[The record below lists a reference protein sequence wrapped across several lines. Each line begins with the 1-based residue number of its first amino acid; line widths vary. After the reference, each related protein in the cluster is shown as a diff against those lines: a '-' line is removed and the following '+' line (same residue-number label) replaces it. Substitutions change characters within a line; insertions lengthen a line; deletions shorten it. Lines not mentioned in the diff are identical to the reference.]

1 MAGGWAVEK
10 GHLGSLPS
18 PMPDTDLHLE
28 GRAVKGWMRVLTAD
42 YSVPPAYTDR
52 HISARVTPTTIHL
65 ASEGVP
71 IAVHRRSFVPAD
83 VVLDPAHGRAVR
95 LAREARDRLGRGDVE
110 LPAVDLARYD
120 ALWEG
125 GA

>member
-1 MAGGWAVEK
+1 
-10 GHLGSLPS
+10 
-18 PMPDTDLHLE
+18 MPDTDLRLE
-28 GRAVKGWMRVLTAD
+28 GRAVKGWLRVLTAD
-42 YSVPPAYTDR
+42 YSVPPAYADR
-52 HISARVTPTTIHL
+52 HVSARVTPTTIHL
-65 ASEGVP
+65 ASGGVP
-71 IAVHRRSFVPAD
+71 IAVHPRSFVPAD

-95 LAREARDRLGRGDVE
+95 LAREARDRLADGDVA